1 MIVFDML
8 LDGLGYWTARL
19 LVPALSLGYV
29 QVERA
34 TSSEM
39 GFNLFGLKKTGNG
52 HAHLLSATM
61 AGWVGLFFWIF
72 AFCLF
77 LYVAR

>member
-1 MIVFDML
+1 MIVFDVL

-19 LVPALSLGYV
+19 LVPALSLGYL
-29 QVERA
+29 QVDQSISDEI
-34 TSSEM
+34 
-39 GFNLFGLKKTGNG
+39 GFNWLGLKRMRDG

-72 AFCLF
+72 ALCLF
-77 LYVAR
+77 LYIAR